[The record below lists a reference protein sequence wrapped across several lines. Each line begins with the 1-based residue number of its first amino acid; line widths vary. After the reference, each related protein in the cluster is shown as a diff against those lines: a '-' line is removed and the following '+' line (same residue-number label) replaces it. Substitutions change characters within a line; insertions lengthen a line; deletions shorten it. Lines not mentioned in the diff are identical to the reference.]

1 MTIGMLGAVAALG
14 LWGVVLGLGFAETSV
29 AEKSNTELAAVAAS
43 GGVPEAVAAA
53 TGAGTTKNAACGF
66 LWRVPGRRVCRV
78 HFTDTNRRRDH
89 DWRNRPKGI
98 RLLII
103 AIGVVSLVLTLV
115 MPIKTEEGIVAF
127 GIAAAVWGLT
137 FLIMGLQIM
146 RQDMNESSSS
156 TASVESSE

>member
-1 MTIGMLGAVAALG
+1 
-14 LWGVVLGLGFAETSV
+14 
-29 AEKSNTELAAVAAS
+29 
-43 GGVPEAVAAA
+43 
-53 TGAGTTKNAACGF
+53 
-66 LWRVPGRRVCRV
+66 
-78 HFTDTNRRRDH
+78 
-89 DWRNRPKGI
+89 
-98 RLLII
+98 
-103 AIGVVSLVLTLV
+103 LV

>member
-1 MTIGMLGAVAALG
+1 MVYRRRSQPPRALYC
-14 LWGVVLGLGFAETSV
+14 
-29 AEKSNTELAAVAAS
+29 
-43 GGVPEAVAAA
+43 
-53 TGAGTTKNAACGF
+53 KNAACGF

-137 FLIMGLQIM
+137 FLVMGLQIM
-146 RQDMNESSSS
+146 RQDMNESNSS

>member
-1 MTIGMLGAVAALG
+1 
-14 LWGVVLGLGFAETSV
+14 
-29 AEKSNTELAAVAAS
+29 
-43 GGVPEAVAAA
+43 
-53 TGAGTTKNAACGF
+53 
-66 LWRVPGRRVCRV
+66 
-78 HFTDTNRRRDH
+78 
-89 DWRNRPKGI
+89 
-98 RLLII
+98 
-103 AIGVVSLVLTLV
+103 VVSLVLTLV